1 MGRVKVMYLNTIA
14 DIRITE
20 AGLALLRYRTTSGSL
35 PETLDALEAKDV
47 SDPFCNGNL
56 VYRRRGTGFE
66 LYSVGSDQ
74 KDNGGIAKQPKQ
86 ETEYDIVWHFPEQ

>member
-35 PETLDALEAKDV
+35 PETLDALEAQNV